1 MPYVLKLA
9 ADVGGMITFYI
20 PSNVK
25 LQKSATIKLENNL
38 YDCVPH
44 DLFNFFESL
53 NNRASKFQRSDK
65 VGITMILKR
74 RFGHERGLY

>member
-53 NNRASKFQRSDK
+53 ND
-65 VGITMILKR
+65 
-74 RFGHERGLY
+74 